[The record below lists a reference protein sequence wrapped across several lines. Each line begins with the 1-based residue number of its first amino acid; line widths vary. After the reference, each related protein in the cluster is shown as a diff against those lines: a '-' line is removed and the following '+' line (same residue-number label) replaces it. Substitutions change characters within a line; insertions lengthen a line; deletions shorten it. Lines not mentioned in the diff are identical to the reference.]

1 MNDDYKLD
9 GKWKK
14 WPFKIA
20 IKGNGYV
27 SYCFYGP
34 FCLRYGKGT
43 FVYNSENFTLTST
56 HAALWFGMIW
66 TPYVEEVRGKYILVN
81 DEVTVSDIEG
91 RYEESNGL
99 WVQIKGEW
107 KIKRI

>member
-1 MNDDYKLD
+1 MNENCKLD

-43 FVYNSENFTLTST
+43 FVYDSENFTLTST
-56 HAALWFGMIW
+56 HAALWFRPIW
-66 TPYVEEVRGKYILVN
+66 TRFWSP
-81 DEVTVSDIEG
+81 
-91 RYEESNGL
+91 
-99 WVQIKGEW
+99 
-107 KIKRI
+107 